1 MRCQRA
7 VMVILQLPFV
17 EESGSPHGSVSD
29 DRGRHNDWDLGE
41 RIDCVGVIGQRM
53 SVKVL

>member
-1 MRCQRA
+1 
-7 VMVILQLPFV
+7 MVILQLPFV

-53 SVKVL
+53 SVKVS